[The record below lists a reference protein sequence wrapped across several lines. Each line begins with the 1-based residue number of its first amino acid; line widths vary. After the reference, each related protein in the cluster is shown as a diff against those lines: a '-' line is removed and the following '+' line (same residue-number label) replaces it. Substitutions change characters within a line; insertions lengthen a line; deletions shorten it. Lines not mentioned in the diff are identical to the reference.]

1 MSARLSIRAATEA
14 DLPAVLNLYAQPDLD
29 DGAILPLAGARELF
43 ARFARYPDY
52 TLYVAVEGETV
63 VGTFALLIMDN
74 LGHLGAPSGV
84 VEDVAVDPQRQSQGI
99 GRQMLSFA
107 RDICAEKACYKMAL
121 SANKKRR
128 QAHRFYESLGL
139 TQHGYSFVVE
149 PNARAEKAEP

>member
-1 MSARLSIRAATEA
+1 MNTRFSIRAATEA

-29 DGAILPLAGARELF
+29 DGAVLPLNQARELF

-74 LGHLGAPSGV
+74 LGHRGAPSGV
-84 VEDVAVDPQRQSQGI
+84 VEDVAVDPQRQSRGI

-107 RDICAEKACYKMAL
+107 RAICAQKACYKMAL

-149 PNARAEKAEP
+149 PDTGARTAEL